1 MKRAVLIR
9 LNESKNQTLGRLFVF
24 NGLDII
30 YKCCTLELAWRENK
44 RSVSCIPKGIYE
56 VIPRNSLKYKN
67 HYHIIGVPDRDFILI
82 HVGNFNHQTEGCILV
97 GKNYAY
103 INDDDYFDI
112 THSKATMTKLL
123 SKAPDGFILEII

>member
-1 MKRAVLIR
+1 MRAVIIR
-9 LNESKNQTLGRLFVF
+9 LAEDNKQTLGEFILYDGIDRVF
-24 NGLDII
+24 SC
-30 YKCCTLELAWRENK
+30 KTLELPFVMNAPF
-44 RSVSCIPKGIYE
+44 VSCIPKGIYE
-56 VIPRNSLKYKN
+56 VIARNSLKYKN
-67 HYHIIGVPDRDFILI
+67 HYHILGVPDRDFILI

>member
-1 MKRAVLIR
+1 MRAVIIR
-9 LNESKNQTLGRLFVF
+9 LAEDNKQTLGEFILYDGIDRVF
-24 NGLDII
+24 SC
-30 YKCCTLELAWRENK
+30 KTLELPFVMNAPF
-44 RSVSCIPKGIYE
+44 VSCIPKGIYE

>member
-1 MKRAVLIR
+1 MRAVIIR
-9 LNESKNQTLGRLFVF
+9 LAEDNKQTLGEFILYDGIDRVF
-24 NGLDII
+24 SC
-30 YKCCTLELAWRENK
+30 KTLELPFVMNAPFI
-44 RSVSCIPKGIYE
+44 SCIPKGIYE
-56 VIPRNSLKYKN
+56 VVPRNSLKYKN
-67 HYHIIGVPDRDFILI
+67 HYHILGVPDRDFILI

>member
-1 MKRAVLIR
+1 MRAVIIR
-9 LNESKNQTLGRLFVF
+9 LAEDNKQTLGEFILYDGIERVF
-24 NGLDII
+24 SC
-30 YKCCTLELAWRENK
+30 KTLELPFVMNAPFI
-44 RSVSCIPKGIYE
+44 SCIPKGIYE
-56 VIPRNSLKYKN
+56 VVPRNSLKYKN
-67 HYHIIGVPDRDFILI
+67 HYHILGVPDRDFILI

>member
-1 MKRAVLIR
+1 MRAVIIR
-9 LNESKNQTLGRLFVF
+9 LAEDNKQTLGEFILYDGIERVF
-24 NGLDII
+24 SC
-30 YKCCTLELAWRENK
+30 KTLELPFVMNAPFI
-44 RSVSCIPKGIYE
+44 SCIPKGIYE